1 MNSRRKNRQ
10 SPISYLQSLI
20 FFLFIFLLSSCKT
33 DENKRILP
41 DISNIAVPEVK
52 IQRFERDLFSMDTL
66 HINESYARLS
76 HTYPEFSDFF
86 FNKILGGEQ
95 VKLPPMQNARLFV
108 NSSAIKNLYDT
119 CQIAYK
125 DITDIEHSLTQA
137 FKYYK
142 YYFPNKPT
150 PKVVSGISEY
160 SNGVFSYGDSL
171 LYVGWDF
178 FLGANHRA
186 YPAIFPK
193 YICKTL
199 SRPYLVPQ
207 VTETL
212 VNDIAGNPS
221 GERLLD
227 EMIHNGKKLYI
238 IDQLLPTTADS
249 LKLGYSKA
257 QTDWCANSE
266 SQIWAFFTGE
276 NLLYST
282 KRNDIGKYLNAAP
295 TSPGMPAESPGRTA
309 NYIGWQIVKS
319 YMKRY
324 PDTSLET
331 LIGIRDAQDFL
342 EKAKYKPK
350 R

>member
-1 MNSRRKNRQ
+1 MNSSQKISNF
-10 SPISYLQSLI
+10 PIFHLQSFIFCMVL
-20 FFLFIFLLSSCKT
+20 FFLQSCKT
-33 DENKRILP
+33 DANKRVLP
-41 DISNIAVPEVK
+41 DISGVVVQDVK
-52 IQRFERDLFSMDTL
+52 IQRFERDLFSIDTL
-66 HINESYARLS
+66 HINESYAHLS
-76 HTYPEFSDFF
+76 RTYPEFSDFF

-95 VKLPPMQNARLFV
+95 VKLQPSQNARLFV
-108 NSSAIKNLYDT
+108 NSPAMKNLYDT

-125 DITDIEHSLTQA
+125 DITDIEHSLTQT

-142 YYFPNKPT
+142 YYFPNKPI

-171 LYVGWDF
+171 LYIGWDF
-178 FLGANHRA
+178 FLGEHHRA
-186 YPAIFPK
+186 YPAIFPQ

-207 VTETL
+207 LTETL
-212 VNDIAGNPS
+212 VNDIAGNAS

-238 IDQLLPTTADS
+238 LDQLLPETPDS

-257 QTDWCANSE
+257 QTEWCANSE

-276 NLLYST
+276 SLLYST
-282 KRNDIGKYLNAAP
+282 KRSDIGKYINAAP
-295 TSPGMPAESPGRTA
+295 TSPGMPAEAPGRTA

-331 LIGIRDAQDFL
+331 LLGIRDAQDLL

>member
-1 MNSRRKNRQ
+1 MMRKTKKIV
-10 SPISYLQSLI
+10 SLKFSFIYLL
-20 FFLFIFLLSSCKT
+20 FFILLLQSCKT
-33 DENKRILP
+33 DDTKRILP
-41 DISNIAVPEVK
+41 DISAVIVPDVK
-52 IQRFERDLFSMDTL
+52 IHRFERDLCAIDTL
-66 HINESYARLS
+66 HINESYTHLS
-76 HTYPEFSDFF
+76 QSYPEFSDFF

-95 VKLPPMQNARLFV
+95 VKLAPAQNARMFV
-108 NSSAIKNLYDT
+108 GSAAMRGLYDT

-125 DITDIEHSLTQA
+125 DITAIEQSLTKT

-142 YYFPNKPT
+142 YYFPNKPI

-160 SNGVFSYGDSL
+160 SNGVFTYGDSVV
-171 LYVGWDF
+171 YVGWDF
-178 FLGANHRA
+178 FLGENHRA

-199 SRPYLVPQ
+199 TRPHLVPQ
-207 VTETL
+207 ITETL
-212 VNDIAGNPS
+212 VNDLAGNPA

-227 EMIHNGKKLYI
+227 EMIHNGKKLYVL
-238 IDQLLPTTADS
+238 DQLLPETPDS

-257 QTDWCANSE
+257 QTEWCAASE

-282 KRNDIGKYLNAAP
+282 KRKDTGKYLNPAP
-295 TSPGMPAESPGRTA
+295 TSAGMPAESPGRTA

-319 YMKRY
+319 YMKKY

-331 LIGIRDAQDFL
+331 LLSMRDAQDIL
-342 EKAKYKPK
+342 DKSKYKPK